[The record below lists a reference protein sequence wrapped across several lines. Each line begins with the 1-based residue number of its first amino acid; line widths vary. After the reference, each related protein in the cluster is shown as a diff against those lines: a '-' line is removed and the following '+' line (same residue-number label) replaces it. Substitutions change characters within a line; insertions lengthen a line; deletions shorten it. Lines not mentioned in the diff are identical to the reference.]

1 MKRLQLHDQVTI
13 TRAGGTEAEG
23 TPVPAMVYFTTT
35 ALAAGT
41 GSLYATEE
49 ARAIVTTLPWSVSPS
64 NTSVY
69 WQGRRYTLSGP
80 PMPRM
85 RRGRLHHYTLPLQ
98 RTTET

>member
-1 MKRLQLHDQVTI
+1 MKRLQLHDQVTLAQGQDPES
-13 TRAGGTEAEG
+13 AGT
-23 TPVPAMVYFTTT
+23 TVPAMVYFTST
-35 ALAAGT
+35 ALSVGS

-49 ARAIVTTLPWSVSPS
+49 ARAIVTTLPWPVSPS

-69 WQGRRYTLSGP
+69 WQGRRYGLSGP

-98 RTTET
+98 RTTDT